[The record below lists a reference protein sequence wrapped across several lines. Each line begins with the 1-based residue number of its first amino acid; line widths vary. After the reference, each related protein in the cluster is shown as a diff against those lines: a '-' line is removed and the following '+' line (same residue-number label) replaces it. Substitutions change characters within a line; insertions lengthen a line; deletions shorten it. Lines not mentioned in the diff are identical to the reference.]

1 MLSTILIMATV
12 SGQDRSHNELTDK
25 EKALGFVLL
34 FDGRSLSAFKGYGRD
49 DVPNGWEAK
58 GGEITFVPKQGSTD
72 LSTREKYSSFDL
84 LFEFKISKEGNSGV
98 KILIAEDEGEDW
110 PIGPEYQIIDDD
122 SYPNASMQLT
132 GANYAMHAPST
143 DVHKPAGE
151 WNTARI
157 FKEGN
162 SVEYWLN
169 GTKVVAYE
177 LYSEDWLA
185 RRKRSKYEDLP
196 GYARDKEGF
205 ICFQDHGSQVW
216 FRTVRIRRL

>member
-1 MLSTILIMATV
+1 MAATN
-12 SGQDRSHNELTDK
+12 GQDAQHNILTTD
-25 EKALGFVLL
+25 EREQGFALL
-34 FDGRSLSAFKGYGRD
+34 FDGKSLSAFKGYWRD
-49 DVPNGWEAK
+49 EVPNGWKAE
-58 GGEITFVPKQGSTD
+58 GGEIAFQPKQGSTD

-84 LFEFKISKEGNSGV
+84 RFEFKISKGGNSGV
-98 KILIAEDEGEDW
+98 KILVAEDEGEDS

-122 SYPNASMQLT
+122 AFPNASRQLT
-132 GANYAMHAPST
+132 GANYVMHAPSE
-143 DVHKPAGE
+143 DVHKPADE

-157 FKEGN
+157 IKDGN

-185 RRKRSKYEDLP
+185 RKKRSKYDKMP
-196 GYARDKEGF
+196 GYARDKEGY
-205 ICFQDHGSQVW
+205 ICFQDHGSRVW